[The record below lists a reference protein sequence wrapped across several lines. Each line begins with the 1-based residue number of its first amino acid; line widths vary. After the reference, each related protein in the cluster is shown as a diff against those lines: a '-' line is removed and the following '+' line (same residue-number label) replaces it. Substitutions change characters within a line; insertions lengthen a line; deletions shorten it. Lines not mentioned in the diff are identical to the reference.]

1 MTANGQQ
8 PHIVCI
14 NHSPEVLDLLQE
26 LLEGDGYRVTTR
38 SHTDKDLDA
47 IVALAPDL
55 ITLDY
60 MWSSVDDDWTFLQLL
75 RLDRRTA
82 QIPLLLCT
90 GAVREVE
97 ALGSHLREMG
107 VAVVFKP
114 FDIDQ
119 LLQAV
124 QETLAR
130 EVAPKRTETLPLD

>member
-1 MTANGQQ
+1 
-8 PHIVCI
+8 VCI
-14 NHSPEVLDLLQE
+14 NHSPEVLGLLQE

-60 MWSSVDDDWTFLQLL
+60 MWPTVDDDWAFLQLL

-82 QIPLLLCT
+82 PIPLLLCT

-124 QETLAR
+124 RETRANTPQRPRAR
-130 EVAPKRTETLPLD
+130 TRD